1 MGPEAA
7 RLQRMVRGA
16 QKSLEGWEVWTREQR
31 CGDRLGGPG
40 TTCSL
45 QEGAGDNG
53 LEGPVGLTPAASLGF
68 WSRGQAS
75 GLASGAG
82 SLLRGGGCVC
92 TPQEKASP
100 LPGIWCQDQPVWA
113 WTVSGRS
120 LETSVSAHCASRG
133 QPAGAAHPGPS
144 WSVSAQAGAAD
155 RSPGTASGPGDL
167 SGGSAPSSLLPV
179 WQLSSERSCPRPV
192 PGLCCACIAN
202 GHPTGQH

>member
-53 LEGPVGLTPAASLGF
+53 LEGPVGLTSAASLGF

-82 SLLRGGGCVC
+82 SLLRGRGLCLHPAGKGISPAWHLV
-92 TPQEKASP
+92 PGPARLGVDGLWRQAS
-100 LPGIWCQDQPVWA
+100 LLTA
-113 WTVSGRS
+113 
-120 LETSVSAHCASRG
+120 
-133 QPAGAAHPGPS
+133 PAGASQQELLIQDQVGWCLPRLGL
-144 WSVSAQAGAAD
+144 QTAA
-155 RSPGTASGPGDL
+155 L
-167 SGGSAPSSLLPV
+167 E
-179 WQLSSERSCPRPV
+179 QLQGRE
-192 PGLCCACIAN
+192 
-202 GHPTGQH
+202 T

>member
-68 WSRGQAS
+68 WSGGQAS
-75 GLASGAG
+75 GLGAGQGVCSGAG
-82 SLLRGGGCVC
+82 AVSALRRRRHLPCLAFGAR
-92 TPQEKASP
+92 TSP
-100 LPGIWCQDQPVWA
+100 SGR
-113 WTVSGRS
+113 GRS

>member
-16 QKSLEGWEVWTREQR
+16 QKSLEGWEVWTPEQG

-113 WTVSGRS
+113 WTVSGDKRLCS
-120 LETSVSAHCASRG
+120 LHQQRPASRSCSSRTKLVG
-133 QPAGAAHPGPS
+133 VCPGWGCRPQPWNSFRAGRPER
-144 WSVSAQAGAAD
+144 WVS
-155 RSPGTASGPGDL
+155 TVV
-167 SGGSAPSSLLPV
+167 SLARVAVKL
-179 WQLSSERSCPRPV
+179 
-192 PGLCCACIAN
+192 
-202 GHPTGQH
+202 